1 MVVLPGTRVLILWFV
16 ETQRK
21 RGAGGS
27 WSVIQV
33 QLSHENPARFFSSPS
48 AQVCTLNSITGGML
62 TWSVGILQKLEF
74 RVTADSPLGGGR
86 ARQRWTEAVQLD

>member
-1 MVVLPGTRVLILWFV
+1 MKEKCLQVALAATRYEDSWWLPFVLL
-16 ETQRK
+16 
-21 RGAGGS
+21 A
-27 WSVIQV
+27 
-33 QLSHENPARFFSSPS
+33 
-48 AQVCTLNSITGGML
+48 VCTLNSITGGML